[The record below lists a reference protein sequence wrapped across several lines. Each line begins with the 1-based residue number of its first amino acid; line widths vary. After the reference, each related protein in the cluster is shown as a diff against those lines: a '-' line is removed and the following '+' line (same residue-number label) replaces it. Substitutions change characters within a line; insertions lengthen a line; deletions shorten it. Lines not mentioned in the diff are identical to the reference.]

1 MLKRATKVLV
11 RGSFLFQASFIL
23 EPSSSKLLSS
33 WKDLFMSLFL
43 WAGRSPQ
50 YKCWTLE
57 FQASVN
63 CAETQIAILPLIQG
77 ILFFP
82 TSDLFKLD
90 KVTMVLQFRSFWQ
103 VHFLSTC
110 LFGTSFSICPSFACF
125 PNKLLLVSSLL
136 MWCPCTRCHLLP
148 EGNLIKRL
156 NVENMYFLFHHVP
169 TLIMAQREILCL
181 VRLRIHMYFIFLLL
195 LLSWQWGWIT
205 VDNALSQ
212 ACK

>member
-11 RGSFLFQASFIL
+11 RGAFLFQASFIL

-103 VHFLSTC
+103 LHFLSTC

-136 MWCPCTRCHLLP
+136 MWCPCTRCHLHP
-148 EGNLIKRL
+148 EGNLIERL

-169 TLIMAQREILCL
+169 TLIDHGSERNIVLSEITNPHVL
-181 VRLRIHMYFIFLLL
+181 HIFVVVAFLAMGVNHGGQCPEPSL
-195 LLSWQWGWIT
+195 
-205 VDNALSQ
+205 
-212 ACK
+212 

>member
-11 RGSFLFQASFIL
+11 RGAFLFQASFFL
-23 EPSSSKLLSS
+23 ERPFHVIIPVSRSLSTVQMLNSGIPSICQL
-33 WKDLFMSLFL
+33 
-43 WAGRSPQ
+43 
-50 YKCWTLE
+50 CWNADRHITPY
-57 FQASVN
+57 S
-63 CAETQIAILPLIQG
+63 G
-77 ILFFP
+77 HSFFP

-90 KVTMVLQFRSFWQ
+90 KVTMVLQFSSFWQ

-181 VRLRIHMYFIFLLL
+181 VRLRIHMYFVFLLL